1 MDVPEKPALLTEE
14 EVRTIFAGSIK
25 VGAHGGNW
33 ERYALQVAAIIER
46 AVLSRR
52 RRKAKTIRNLMTQ
65 EQPK

>member
-1 MDVPEKPALLTEE
+1 MDIPEKPALLTEE
-14 EVRTIFAGSIK
+14 EVRMIFAGSIN

-65 EQPK
+65 EQPT

>member
-1 MDVPEKPALLTEE
+1 MDVPAKPALLTEE
-14 EVRTIFAGSIK
+14 EVRMIFAGSIN

-52 RRKAKTIRNLMTQ
+52 RRKAK
-65 EQPK
+65 